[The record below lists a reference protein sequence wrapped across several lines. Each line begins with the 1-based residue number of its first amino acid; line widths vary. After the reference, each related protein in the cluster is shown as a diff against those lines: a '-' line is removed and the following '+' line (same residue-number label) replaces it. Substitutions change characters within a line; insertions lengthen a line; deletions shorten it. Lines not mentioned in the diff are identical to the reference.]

1 PELARLLRV
10 LDGTKTIR
18 SRRDQGFLRVLASD
32 DSKQGGKSQGFNPTL
47 AIIDELHAHENDNL
61 YVDMRSGLFK
71 RGGLLVVITTAGWD
85 LSSVLGLLRTN
96 FLEADQHGGTVETGL
111 VALDDGNWA
120 YDPIAGRL
128 TVATIGRSAMAEW
141 ALRPK
146 GHPLGE
152 DDPNDMAVVKL
163 ANPAS
168 WVTIES
174 LEDARD
180 APGITPWAF
189 RRYRANLWTL
199 AFESWLPDGAWQR
212 LTHPDVVVLPAR
224 SWLDASGDEVD
235 EHVSDLFPSGV
246 AVNGAI
252 DMARYRDCAAFTL
265 IGPGPDGRRLVRSMI
280 WRSGGPNHP
289 VPYGPVERAAC
300 AAHGHYKVASLGL
313 DMKYLD
319 QMYAT
324 LESDGLAVESF
335 PQSPERMCPAA
346 ANLRQAIVTD
356 QRFVHDGD
364 AILTA
369 HIVAAVAKDVGE
381 GAFRLV
387 KSKANGP
394 PIDGC
399 VSLAMANELDLADHD
414 VSMYESEDVAI

>member
-1 PELARLLRV
+1 M
-10 LDGTKTIR
+10 
-18 SRRDQGFLRVLASD
+18 
-32 DSKQGGKSQGFNPTL
+32 GGKAQGFNPTL
-47 AIIDELHAHENDNL
+47 ALIDELHAHENDNL

-85 LSSVLGLLRTN
+85 LQSVLGLLRTN
-96 FLEADQHGGTVETGL
+96 FLEADQRGGTVDTGL
-111 VALDDGNWA
+111 VALDDGNWT

-128 TVATIGRSAMAEW
+128 TVARIGRSAMAEW

-146 GHPLGE
+146 GHKLGE
-152 DDPNDMAVVKL
+152 DDPDDMAVVKL

-199 AFESWLPDGAWQR
+199 AFDSWLPDGAWQR
-212 LTHPDVVVLPAR
+212 LTHPAVRVLEAR
-224 SWLDASGDEVD
+224 SWTDATGDELDA
-235 EHVSDLFPSGV
+235 HVADLFVDGERV
-246 AVNGAI
+246 GGAAI

-265 IGPGPDGRRLVRSMI
+265 IGPGPDGKRTPRSII
-280 WRSGGPNHP
+280 WRSGGPDYPIPYEP
-289 VPYGPVERAAC
+289 VYRAARL
-300 AAHGHYKVASLGL
+300 AYKLHGVRAIGL

-319 QMYAT
+319 EMYAT
-324 LESDGLAVESF
+324 LEREGLPVENF

-346 ANLRQAIVTD
+346 AGLRQGIVTD
-356 QRFVHDGD
+356 QRFAHDGD
-364 AILTA
+364 PILTA
-369 HIVAAVAKDVGE
+369 HVIAATAKDVGE

-387 KSKANGP
+387 KAKTNGP

-399 VSLAMANELDLADHD
+399 VSLAMADALDMIGPARPGL
-414 VSMYESEDVAI
+414 EFW